1 MSVFLVAKGDP
12 WCELFKSLHTYACLR
27 TFGFDFF
34 ATRKIPE
41 ISTYLLLENLIKGA
55 TYAPIQ
61 VFQALRAGVNKS
73 WTSEK

>member
-1 MSVFLVAKGDP
+1 MSVFLVAKGGVNY
-12 WCELFKSLHTYACLR
+12 EKVGTLSFSARLQFRL
-27 TFGFDFF
+27 FF
-34 ATRKIPE
+34 APSRD
-41 ISTYLLLENLIKGA
+41 SGDLTYLLLKNLIKGA